1 MDHLDHFLDEKQ
13 LAKLLG
19 VSTRTLQNR
28 RVTGGGI
35 PFIKIGKA
43 VRYNPKDVAE
53 YLEQHRLTSTSST
66 KDVDQ

>member
-19 VSTRTLQNR
+19 VSIRTLQNR
-28 RVTGGGI
+28 RVAGGGI

-53 YLEQHRLTSTSST
+53 YLEQHRLTSTIKT
-66 KDVDQ
+66 PDVG

>member
-19 VSTRTLQNR
+19 VSIRTLQNR
-28 RVTGGGI
+28 RVAGGGI

-43 VRYNPKDVAE
+43 VRYNG
-53 YLEQHRLTSTSST
+53 SST
-66 KDVDQ
+66 PLIRNLPLE